1 MPNQPPKVV
10 RLDQLEAIPGP
21 GTLTWRPVRLTLDVR
36 AFGCNAYTAGA
47 AGDDVVEPHTED
59 PELAHQEL
67 YFVAAGRAMFL
78 RLHPASPSLNYNLAC
93 LEAVEGRRDEAL
105 AALGIAIGLNPD
117 VAEWAQGDAE
127 LDSLRNDPVFRSLV
141 DK

>member
-1 MPNQPPKVV
+1 
-10 RLDQLEAIPGP
+10 
-21 GTLTWRPVRLTLDVR
+21 
-36 AFGCNAYTAGA
+36 
-47 AGDDVVEPHTED
+47 
-59 PELAHQEL
+59 
-67 YFVAAGRAMFL
+67 MFL
-78 RLHPASPSLNYNLAC
+78 RLHPASPALNYNLAC